1 MPEPT
6 PSITLKVNGEGR
18 EVPAGMLL
26 NELLQSLGERFEGR
40 SVAVA
45 VNLDIVPREQHA
57 EHALKQ
63 GDRVDV
69 VTAVGGG

>member
-6 PSITLKVNGEGR
+6 SAITLKVNGEDR
-18 EVPAGMLL
+18 EVPAEMLL

-57 EHALKQ
+57 EHVLKQ

>member
-1 MPEPT
+1 MT
-6 PSITLKVNGEGR
+6 MKVNGEDR
-18 EVPAGMLL
+18 EVPTGMLL
-26 NELLQSLGERFEGR
+26 SELLRSLGERFEGR

-57 EHALKQ
+57 EHVLKQ